1 MKPKPEHD
9 PERPSSSRRWSW
21 RIRSIGQLMNVIAL
35 IGLALSVVPLRSQA
49 PARGGFLK
57 LKGVRGR
64 QVTLPGSIG
73 RLPAEVRPARDRFVI
88 IAPAEIDPGMVVP
101 ADPDLDAQMVFNPET
116 GRRGTTPGD
125 QTPRSRPVEPE
136 AIPEP
141 APGEPT
147 PRLWTLPPAVVP
159 EAQPR

>member
-21 RIRSIGQLMNVIAL
+21 RIRSIGQLMIVIAL
-35 IGLALSVVPLRSQA
+35 IGLALSVVPLRTQA
-49 PARGGFLK
+49 PAPGVLK
-57 LKGVRGR
+57 FRGVRGR
-64 QVTLPGSIG
+64 RAMLPGSIG
-73 RLPAEVRPARDRFVI
+73 RLPAEVRQARDRFVI
-88 IAPAEIDPGMVVP
+88 VAPAAIDPGMVVQ
-101 ADPDLDAQMVFNPET
+101 ADPDLDAAMVFNPET
-116 GRRGTTPGD
+116 GRRGTLPGD
-125 QTPRSRPVEPE
+125 QAPRSRPVEPE